1 MRRREFITLLGGAAV
16 AWPLA
21 ARAQQA
27 AMTVIG
33 FLHAAS
39 PEPFAP
45 FVAAFR
51 EGLNETRYVEGRNAA
66 IEYRWAENR
75 YERLPALAADLVAR
89 RVAVLV
95 TPGDIAPA
103 AAKSATSPIPIV
115 FIVASDP
122 IKLGLVASLNR
133 PGGNI
138 TGVSMFTSVLM
149 AKRIELLTELV
160 PKAATIG
167 LLVNPTAV
175 TAARD
180 VNDAQAA
187 GRALGR
193 QIQVLNASNESE
205 IAAAFDTL
213 AKQRIGAL
221 VTGTDVLFTNQ
232 HGQIAALAS
241 RHAIPA
247 IYPWREFV
255 SAGGL
260 ASYGTN
266 HAEPY
271 RQAGVYVGR
280 ILKGEKPADLPIMQP
295 TKFQLVINLKTAK
308 ALGLDMPPTL
318 LARADEVIE

>member
-1 MRRREFITLLGGAAV
+1 VTTRRDFITLLGGAA
-16 AWPLA
+16 AWPLT
-21 ARAQQA
+21 ARAQQP
-27 AMTVIG
+27 AMPVIG

-51 EGLNETRYVEGRNAA
+51 EGLNEARYVEGRNVT

-75 YERLPALAADLVAR
+75 YERLPALTADLVAR

-95 TPGDIAPA
+95 APGDIAPA
-103 AAKSATSPIPIV
+103 AAKAATSSIPIV

-122 IKLGLVASLNR
+122 IKLGIVASLNR

-138 TGVSMFTSVLM
+138 TGISMFTSALM

-160 PKAATIG
+160 PNAATIG
-167 LLVNPTAV
+167 LLINPTSV
-175 TAARD
+175 TAGTD
-180 VNDAQAA
+180 VNYAQTA

-193 QIQVLNASNESE
+193 QIEVLNASNESE
-205 IAAAFDTL
+205 IAAAFGTL

-221 VTGTDVLFTNQ
+221 VTGTDVLFSNQ
-232 HGQIAALAS
+232 HVQIAALAS

-247 IYPWREFV
+247 IYPWPEFV

-260 ASYGTN
+260 ASYGTS

-271 RQAGVYVGR
+271 REAGVYVGR
-280 ILKGEKPADLPIMQP
+280 ILKGEKPADLPVMQP
-295 TKFQLVINLKTAK
+295 TKFKLVINLKTAK
-308 ALGLDMPPTL
+308 ALGLEVPPTL